1 MKKTSAEN
9 ENANGNIYVPT
20 RLRYRCSTFCERLK
34 NDGFFQKLLLLIIVV
49 VIFGNYIVSRNQD
62 SFEQIQ
68 SNLLILSFGILS
80 LVILV
85 GIYSDGFLD
94 VKYYDAFLSIGFK
107 NSIGIPPILICQQK
121 IDNSV
126 IILFDNVGIPLFD
139 WERHKDDIESTLNI
153 SISQIQYGKNYR
165 QIIIKGCQGKF
176 DFSKNF
182 IWSSKQ
188 ENDNQSKN
196 DSLLILGESIFGGL
210 SISLNDYPHILI
222 GGATGSGKT
231 LLLKL
236 LLMQCIN
243 KDYIVNIAD
252 FKGGVDFGRIWENHC
267 TFVTD
272 ISNTTKKLD
281 AIISELENR
290 KKLYAKNGYKNISEY
305 NKHELIK
312 HKRII
317 FACDELAELLDTTG
331 LSTKEKEP
339 IKKIQNQLS
348 SLARL
353 GRAFGIHLI
362 LATQRPDA
370 NIISGQ
376 IKNNISYKICGR
388 ADQVLSQIILDNT
401 DASTYIPADSKGLFL
416 NQDGTLFKAYL
427 FDETTDIQGGGRMHT
442 EQ

>member
-1 MKKTSAEN
+1 MTQKNRTQQQLGDNYIPLRIAYR
-9 ENANGNIYVPT
+9 IQT
-20 RLRYRCSTFCERLK
+20 FMRRLRNDFKVQKVFFMYIIIMLFCNLFINVTVNNSIKMMESKVSMLVF
-34 NDGFFQKLLLLIIVV
+34 GGLLLLVL
-49 VIFGNYIVSRNQD
+49 FFKN
-62 SFEQIQ
+62 
-68 SNLLILSFGILS
+68 
-80 LVILV
+80 
-85 GIYSDGFLD
+85 SDGFLD
-94 VKYYDAFLSIGFK
+94 RKYYDLFFSIGFK
-107 NSIGIPPILICQQK
+107 NSANIPPILISQEC
-121 IDNSV
+121 IDNS
-126 IILFDNVGIPLFD
+126 IQLIFDNVGIPFSY
-139 WERHKDDIESTLNI
+139 WQNHKEELESILNI
-153 SISQIQYGKNYR
+153 SISSIKIGKNNR
-165 QIIIKGCQGKF
+165 QIIINACHGKF
-176 DFSKNF
+176 DYSKDIYWND
-182 IWSSKQ
+182 
-188 ENDNQSKN
+188 ENHPQNKG
-196 DSLLILGESIFGGL
+196 SLLIGESLFNKIYV
-210 SISLNDYPHILI
+210 SLNDYPHILI

-236 LLMQCIN
+236 ILMQCIN
-243 KDYIVNIAD
+243 NGFIVNIAD

-267 TFVTD
+267 MFVTD

-281 AIISELENR
+281 EIISELENR

-305 NKHELIK
+305 NNHELIK

-331 LSTKEKEP
+331 LSPREKEP

-401 DASTYIPADSKGLFL
+401 DASTYIPSDSKGLFL

>member
-1 MKKTSAEN
+1 MKKKQQTTSASNYSLLQVFYRIRRFHEN
-9 ENANGNIYVPT
+9 LKCSVQLQKAIFVVALAILVSDIIINRTQANDAFAF
-20 RLRYRCSTFCERLK
+20 LFA
-34 NDGFFQKLLLLIIVV
+34 KLGLLV
-49 VIFGNYIVSRNQD
+49 F
-62 SFEQIQ
+62 SFA
-68 SNLLILSFGILS
+68 SFTALILK
-80 LVILV
+80 
-85 GIYSDGFLD
+85 YSDAFSSR
-94 VKYYDAFLSIGFK
+94 KYYDAFISIGFI
-107 NSIGIPPILICQQK
+107 NSIGITPILIK
-121 IDNSV
+121 EVKTTNT
-126 IILFDNVGIPLFD
+126 IIIVFDNVGISISE
-139 WERHKDDIESTLNI
+139 WENRKAEIESILNI
-153 SISQIQYGKNYR
+153 SIASITIGNTNR
-165 QIIIKGCQGKF
+165 QIIINAGIGKF
-176 DFSKNF
+176 DYKNTLH
-182 IWSSKQ
+182 WNSNNSNKP
-188 ENDNQSKN
+188 N
-196 DSLLILGESIFGGL
+196 DSLLKLGESMFNPVIV
-210 SISLNDYPHILI
+210 SLNDYPHFLI

-236 LLMQCIN
+236 ILMQCIN
-243 KDYIVNIAD
+243 NGFIVNIAD

-281 AIISELENR
+281 EIIAELENR
-290 KKLYAKNGYKNISEY
+290 KKLYAKNGYKNISDY

-401 DASTYIPADSKGLFL
+401 DASTYIPSDSKGLFL
-416 NQDGTLFKAYL
+416 NQDGTLF
-427 FDETTDIQGGGRMHT
+427 TDIQGGGRMHT

>member
-1 MKKTSAEN
+1 M
-9 ENANGNIYVPT
+9 
-20 RLRYRCSTFCERLK
+20 
-34 NDGFFQKLLLLIIVV
+34 
-49 VIFGNYIVSRNQD
+49 
-62 SFEQIQ
+62 
-68 SNLLILSFGILS
+68 
-80 LVILV
+80 
-85 GIYSDGFLD
+85 D

-126 IILFDNVGIPLFD
+126 IMLFDNVGIPLSD
-139 WERHKDDIESTLNI
+139 WERHKDEIESTLNI

-165 QIIIKGCQGKF
+165 QIIIKACQGKF

-196 DSLLILGESIFGGL
+196 DSLLILGESIFGVL

-281 AIISELENR
+281 EIIAELENR
-290 KKLYAKNGYKNISEY
+290 KKLYAKNGYKNISDY

-339 IKKIQNQLS
+339 IRKIQNQLS

-401 DASTYIPADSKGLFL
+401 DASTYIPSDSKGLFL

-427 FDETTDIQGGGRMHT
+427 FDETTDIQGGGCMHT

>member
-1 MKKTSAEN
+1 MTNKNNSILGDN
-9 ENANGNIYVPT
+9 YVPL
-20 RLRYRCSTFCERLK
+20 RLSYRFETFISRLK
-34 NDGFFQKLLLLIIVV
+34 RNSTLPKVLLLYVIGILLCNVTINISTKDSFNLLESKLLMFLFGGVILLII
-49 VIFGNYIVSRNQD
+49 FFQ
-62 SFEQIQ
+62 
-68 SNLLILSFGILS
+68 
-80 LVILV
+80 
-85 GIYSDGFLD
+85 YSDGFWD
-94 VKYYDAFLSIGFK
+94 RKYYDCLSSIGFK
-107 NSIGIPPILICQQK
+107 NSVNVPPILIYREY
-121 IDNSV
+121 IDSSIKLV
-126 IILFDNVGIPLFD
+126 FDNVGISLTY
-139 WERHKDDIESTLNI
+139 WKKVNSTQN
-153 SISQIQYGKNYR
+153 
-165 QIIIKGCQGKF
+165 
-176 DFSKNF
+176 
-182 IWSSKQ
+182 
-188 ENDNQSKN
+188 N
-196 DSLLILGESIFGGL
+196 DSLLILGESLFNTVC
-210 SISLNDYPHILI
+210 ISLNDYPHILI

-243 KDYIVNIAD
+243 NGFIVNIAD
-252 FKGGVDFGRIWENHC
+252 FKGEVDFGRIWENHC

-272 ISNTTKKLD
+272 ISNTIKKLYE
-281 AIISELENR
+281 IIAELENR
-290 KKLYAKNGYKNISEY
+290 KKLYAQNGYKNISNY
-305 NKHELIK
+305 NKHEIIK

-401 DASTYIPADSKGLFL
+401 DASTYIPSDSKGLFL

-427 FDETTDIQGGGRMHT
+427 FDETTDIQGGGIMNA

>member
-1 MKKTSAEN
+1 MKKKQQTTSASNYSLLQVFYRIRRFHEN
-9 ENANGNIYVPT
+9 LKCNVQLQKAIFVVALAILVSDIIINRTQANDAFAF
-20 RLRYRCSTFCERLK
+20 LFA
-34 NDGFFQKLLLLIIVV
+34 KLGLLV
-49 VIFGNYIVSRNQD
+49 F
-62 SFEQIQ
+62 SFA
-68 SNLLILSFGILS
+68 SFTALILK
-80 LVILV
+80 
-85 GIYSDGFLD
+85 YSDAFSSR
-94 VKYYDAFLSIGFK
+94 KYYDAFISIGFI
-107 NSIGIPPILICQQK
+107 NSIGITPILIK
-121 IDNSV
+121 EVKTTNT
-126 IILFDNVGIPLFD
+126 IIIVFDNVGISISE
-139 WERHKDDIESTLNI
+139 WENRKAEIESILNI
-153 SISQIQYGKNYR
+153 SIASITIGNTNR
-165 QIIIKGCQGKF
+165 QIIINAGIGKF
-176 DFSKNF
+176 NYKRTLYWN
-182 IWSSKQ
+182 SSNINKP
-188 ENDNQSKN
+188 N
-196 DSLLILGESIFGGL
+196 DSLLCLGESMFNPIVV
-210 SISLNDYPHILI
+210 SLNDYPHILI

-236 LLMQCIN
+236 MLMQCIN

-272 ISNTTKKLD
+272 IPNTTKKLD
-281 AIISELENR
+281 EIISELENR
-290 KKLYAKNGYKNISEY
+290 KKLYAKNSYKNISDY
-305 NKHELIK
+305 NEHELIK

>member
-1 MKKTSAEN
+1 MKKQQTTSASNYSLLQVLYRICRFFEN
-9 ENANGNIYVPT
+9 
-20 RLRYRCSTFCERLK
+20 LK
-34 NDGFFQKLLLLIIVV
+34 CNPQLQKAIFATVLAILVSNLIINRTQSMDAFELMFKKLGL
-49 VIFGNYIVSRNQD
+49 FGF
-62 SFEQIQ
+62 SFAVCTA
-68 SNLLILSFGILS
+68 LILK
-80 LVILV
+80 
-85 GIYSDGFLD
+85 YSDAFKSR
-94 VKYYDAFLSIGFK
+94 KYFDAFTSIGFV
-107 NSIGIPPILICQQK
+107 NSIGITPILIK
-121 IDNSV
+121 EVKTANTMTIV
-126 IILFDNVGIPLFD
+126 FDNVGISLAEWD
-139 WERHKDDIESTLNI
+139 NRKSEIESILNI
-153 SISQIQYGKNYR
+153 SIASITIGDTNR
-165 QIIIKGCQGKF
+165 QIVINAGIGKF
-176 DFSKNF
+176 DYKSTLNWNSNNNNK
-182 IWSSKQ
+182 S
-188 ENDNQSKN
+188 N
-196 DSLLILGESIFGGL
+196 DSLLCLGESMFNPIVV
-210 SISLNDYPHILI
+210 SLNDYPHILI

-236 LLMQCIN
+236 MLMQCIN
-243 KDYIVNIAD
+243 NGFIVNIAD

-272 ISNTTKKLD
+272 IPNTAKKLD
-281 AIISELENR
+281 EIISELENR
-290 KKLYAKNGYKNISEY
+290 KKLYAKNCYKNISEY

>member
-1 MKKTSAEN
+1 MNNQTHKNTSASSYVWLQIYYRILSFIEN
-9 ENANGNIYVPT
+9 FKDNLKVQKAIFALSIITLVTDITINRTQANNAFSF
-20 RLRYRCSTFCERLK
+20 LFA
-34 NDGFFQKLLLLIIVV
+34 KLGLFVFII
-49 VIFGNYIVSRNQD
+49 INCT
-62 SFEQIQ
+62 
-68 SNLLILSFGILS
+68 LLILK
-80 LVILV
+80 
-85 GIYSDGFLD
+85 YSDAFYER
-94 VKYYDAFLSIGFK
+94 KCYDAFISIGLV
-107 NSIGIPPILICQQK
+107 NSLDIPPILIK
-121 IDNSV
+121 YTKAINTLTL
-126 IILFDNVGIPLFD
+126 IFDNVGISLTD
-139 WERHKDDIESTLNI
+139 WEYKKSEIESILNI
-153 SISQIQYGKNYR
+153 SIASITVGENNR
-165 QIIIKGCQGKF
+165 QIVIQAGIGKF
-176 DFSKNF
+176 DYKNTLH
-182 IWSSKQ
+182 WNSNNSNKP
-188 ENDNQSKN
+188 N
-196 DSLLILGESIFGGL
+196 DSLLKLGESMFNPVIV
-210 SISLNDYPHILI
+210 SLNDYPHFLI

-236 LLMQCIN
+236 MLMQCIN
-243 KDYIVNIAD
+243 NGFIVNIAD

-272 ISNTTKKLD
+272 IPNTTKKLD
-281 AIISELENR
+281 DIIAELENR
-290 KKLYAKNGYKNISEY
+290 KKLYAKNGYKNISDY

-401 DASTYIPADSKGLFL
+401 DASTYIPSDSKGLFI

>member
-1 MKKTSAEN
+1 MKKKQQTTSASNYSLLQVFYRIRRFHEN
-9 ENANGNIYVPT
+9 LKCNVQLQKAIFVVALAILVSDIIINRTQANDAFAF
-20 RLRYRCSTFCERLK
+20 LFA
-34 NDGFFQKLLLLIIVV
+34 KLGLLV
-49 VIFGNYIVSRNQD
+49 F
-62 SFEQIQ
+62 SFA
-68 SNLLILSFGILS
+68 SFTALILK
-80 LVILV
+80 
-85 GIYSDGFLD
+85 YSDAFSSR
-94 VKYYDAFLSIGFK
+94 KYYDAFISIGFI
-107 NSIGIPPILICQQK
+107 NSIGVTPILIK
-121 IDNSV
+121 EVKTTNT
-126 IILFDNVGIPLFD
+126 IIIVFDNVGISISE
-139 WERHKDDIESTLNI
+139 WENRKAEIESILNI
-153 SISQIQYGKNYR
+153 SIASIKIGDTNR
-165 QIIIKGCQGKF
+165 QIVINAGIGKF
-176 DFSKNF
+176 DYTNTLY
-182 IWSSKQ
+182 WNTRNNHKQ
-188 ENDNQSKN
+188 N
-196 DSLLILGESIFGGL
+196 DSLLYLGESMFNPVIV
-210 SISLNDYPHILI
+210 SLNDYPHFLI

-236 LLMQCIN
+236 ILMQCIN
-243 KDYIVNIAD
+243 NGFIVNIAD
-252 FKGGVDFGRIWENHC
+252 FKGGVDFGHIWENHC

-281 AIISELENR
+281 EIIAELENR
-290 KKLYAKNGYKNISEY
+290 KKLYAKNGYKNISDY

-401 DASTYIPADSKGLFL
+401 DASTYIPSDSKGLFL

>member
-1 MKKTSAEN
+1 MLE
-9 ENANGNIYVPT
+9 
-20 RLRYRCSTFCERLK
+20 F
-34 NDGFFQKLLLLIIVV
+34 
-49 VIFGNYIVSRNQD
+49 
-62 SFEQIQ
+62 
-68 SNLLILSFGILS
+68 LS
-80 LVILV
+80 LN
-85 GIYSDGFLD
+85 G
-94 VKYYDAFLSIGFK
+94 K
-107 NSIGIPPILICQQK
+107 NRKS
-121 IDNSV
+121 
-126 IILFDNVGIPLFD
+126 
-139 WERHKDDIESTLNI
+139 EIESILNI
-153 SISQIQYGKNYR
+153 SIALIKIGDTNR
-165 QIIIKGCQGKF
+165 QIIINAGIGKF
-176 DFSKNF
+176 DYANTLY
-182 IWSSKQ
+182 WNTRNNHKQ
-188 ENDNQSKN
+188 N
-196 DSLLILGESIFGGL
+196 DSLLCLGESMFN
-210 SISLNDYPHILI
+210 SVVVSLNDYPHFLI

-236 LLMQCIN
+236 MLMQCIN
-243 KDYIVNIAD
+243 KNYIVNIAD

-281 AIISELENR
+281 EIIVELENR
-290 KKLYAKNGYKNISEY
+290 KKIYAKNGYKNISDY

-331 LSTKEKEP
+331 LSPKEKEP

-401 DASTYIPADSKGLFL
+401 DASTYIPSDSKGLFL

>member
-1 MKKTSAEN
+1 MKNNQSHKNTSASSYVWLQ
-9 ENANGNIYVPT
+9 IY
-20 RLRYRCSTFCERLK
+20 YR
-34 NDGFFQKLLLLIIVV
+34 
-49 VIFGNYIVSRNQD
+49 
-62 SFEQIQ
+62 
-68 SNLLILSFGILS
+68 ILSFIENFKCNLQVSKEILILAVIALLS
-80 LVILV
+80 NVTINRTQANDAFAFLFAKLGLLVFSFFAFTALFSK
-85 GIYSDGFLD
+85 YSDAFKSR
-94 VKYYDAFLSIGFK
+94 KYYDAFISIGFI
-107 NSIGIPPILICQQK
+107 NSIGITPILIKQVK
-121 IDNSV
+121 TANTMTIV
-126 IILFDNVGIPLFD
+126 FDNVGISLCE
-139 WERHKDDIESTLNI
+139 WENRKAEIESILNI
-153 SISQIQYGKNYR
+153 SIASIKIGDTNR
-165 QIIIKGCQGKF
+165 QIIINAGFGKF
-176 DFSKNF
+176 DYKRTLNWNSNNSNK
-182 IWSSKQ
+182 S
-188 ENDNQSKN
+188 N
-196 DSLLILGESIFGGL
+196 DSLLCLGESMFNLI
-210 SISLNDYPHILI
+210 IVSLNDYPHILI

-231 LLLKL
+231 LFLKL
-236 LLMQCIN
+236 ILMQCIN
-243 KDYIVNIAD
+243 NGFIVNIAD

-267 TFVTD
+267 TFVAD
-272 ISNTTKKLD
+272 ISNTIKKLD
-281 AIISELENR
+281 EIIAELENR
-290 KKLYAKNGYKNISEY
+290 KKLYAKNSYKNISDY

-348 SLARL
+348 NLARL

-401 DASTYIPADSKGLFL
+401 DASTYIPSDSKGLFL

-427 FDETTDIQGGGRMHT
+427 FDETTDIQGGVRMHT

>member
-1 MKKTSAEN
+1 MIEKNNSSILGDNYIPLRLIYRIETFISRF
-9 ENANGNIYVPT
+9 NANSNLPKVLLLYLIGMLLCNVCINISVKDSFN
-20 RLRYRCSTFCERLK
+20 LLESKLLMLLFGGLILIII
-34 NDGFFQKLLLLIIVV
+34 FFQ
-49 VIFGNYIVSRNQD
+49 
-62 SFEQIQ
+62 
-68 SNLLILSFGILS
+68 
-80 LVILV
+80 
-85 GIYSDGFLD
+85 YSDGFWD
-94 VKYYDAFLSIGFK
+94 RKYYDCFSSIGFK
-107 NSIGIPPILICQQK
+107 NSVNVPPILIYRECLDSSIK
-121 IDNSV
+121 LV
-126 IILFDNVGIPLFD
+126 FDNVGISLTC
-139 WERHKDDIESTLNI
+139 WKNRKEEIESILNI
-153 SISQIQYGKNYR
+153 SIDSINIGDNNR
-165 QIIIKGCQGKF
+165 QIIIHACQGKF
-176 DFSKNF
+176 DYNKDIYWND
-182 IWSSKQ
+182 
-188 ENDNQSKN
+188 ENHPQNKG
-196 DSLLILGESIFGGL
+196 SLLLGESLFNKIYL
-210 SISLNDYPHILI
+210 SLNDYPHILI

-236 LLMQCIN
+236 ILMQCIN
-243 KDYIVNIAD
+243 NGFIVNIAD

-267 TFVTD
+267 MFVTD

-281 AIISELENR
+281 EIISELENR
-290 KKLYAKNGYKNISEY
+290 KKLYSQNGYKNISDY
-305 NKHELIK
+305 NEHELIK

-339 IKKIQNQLS
+339 IRKIQNQLS

-401 DASTYIPADSKGLFL
+401 DASTYIPSDSKGLFL

>member
-1 MKKTSAEN
+1 MTEKKRTQQSLGDNYIPLRIAYRMQTFMK
-9 ENANGNIYVPT
+9 
-20 RLRYRCSTFCERLK
+20 RLRNDLK
-34 NDGFFQKLLLLIIVV
+34 VQKVFFAYII
-49 VIFGNYIVSRNQD
+49 IMLFW
-62 SFEQIQ
+62 
-68 SNLLILSFGILS
+68 NLLIHVTVNTSIEMMESKFSLLVFGGLFLLILFFK
-80 LVILV
+80 
-85 GIYSDGFLD
+85 YSDGFID
-94 VKYYDAFLSIGFK
+94 RKYYDSFSSIGFK
-107 NSIGIPPILICQQK
+107 NSTNIPPILISQEC
-121 IDNSV
+121 IDNS
-126 IILFDNVGIPLFD
+126 IQLTFDNVGIALSH
-139 WERHKDDIESTLNI
+139 WQNHKEEIETILNI
-153 SISQIQYGKNYR
+153 SISSIKIGKNNR
-165 QIIIKGCQGKF
+165 QIIIDACKGRFDYSKDIYWNNKF
-176 DFSKNF
+176 H
-182 IWSSKQ
+182 SSNK
-188 ENDNQSKN
+188 
-196 DSLLILGESIFGGL
+196 DSLFLGESLFNKIC
-210 SISLNDYPHILI
+210 ISLNSYPHILI

-243 KDYIVNIAD
+243 NGFIVNIAD

-272 ISNTTKKLD
+272 ISNTTKKLGE
-281 AIISELENR
+281 IIAELENR
-290 KKLYAKNGYKNISEY
+290 KKLYAQNGYKNISDY
-305 NKHELIK
+305 NKHALIK

-401 DASTYIPADSKGLFL
+401 DATTYIPSDSKGLFI

-427 FDETTDIQGGGRMHT
+427 FDETTDIQGGGIMNT

>member
-1 MKKTSAEN
+1 M
-9 ENANGNIYVPT
+9 
-20 RLRYRCSTFCERLK
+20 
-34 NDGFFQKLLLLIIVV
+34 II
-49 VIFGNYIVSRNQD
+49 
-62 SFEQIQ
+62 
-68 SNLLILSFGILS
+68 LILC
-80 LVILV
+80 
-85 GIYSDGFLD
+85 
-94 VKYYDAFLSIGFK
+94 IGTQK
-107 NSIGIPPILICQQK
+107 N
-121 IDNSV
+121 N
-126 IILFDNVGIPLFD
+126 
-139 WERHKDDIESTLNI
+139 H
-153 SISQIQYGKNYR
+153 
-165 QIIIKGCQGKF
+165 
-176 DFSKNF
+176 
-182 IWSSKQ
+182 
-188 ENDNQSKN
+188 KN
-196 DSLLILGESIFGGL
+196 DSLLKLGESMFNPITV
-210 SISLNDYPHILI
+210 SLNDYPHFLI

-231 LLLKL
+231 WLLKL
-236 LLMQCIN
+236 ILMQCIN
-243 KDYIVNIAD
+243 NGFIVNIAD

-267 TFVTD
+267 TFVAD
-272 ISNTTKKLD
+272 ISNTIKKLD
-281 AIISELENR
+281 EIIAELENR
-290 KKLYAKNGYKNISEY
+290 KKLYAKNGYKNISDY

-331 LSTKEKEP
+331 LSTKEKGP

-401 DASTYIPADSKGLFL
+401 DASTYIPSDSKGLFL

>member
-1 MKKTSAEN
+1 MKNFKCNQRVPKEILVLTVITFVF
-9 ENANGNIYVPT
+9 NIT
-20 RLRYRCSTFCERLK
+20 INRTQT
-34 NDGFFQKLLLLIIVV
+34 NDAFAFLFAKLGLLAFSFAVFIV
-49 VIFGNYIVSRNQD
+49 
-62 SFEQIQ
+62 
-68 SNLLILSFGILS
+68 LILQH
-80 LVILV
+80 
-85 GIYSDGFLD
+85 SDAFKSR
-94 VKYYDAFLSIGFK
+94 KYYDAFISIGFI
-107 NSIGIPPILICQQK
+107 NSIGVTPILIK
-121 IDNSV
+121 EVKTANTITIV
-126 IILFDNVGIPLFD
+126 FDNVGISLAEWD
-139 WERHKDDIESTLNI
+139 NRKSEIESILNI
-153 SISQIQYGKNYR
+153 SIASITIGDTNR
-165 QIIIKGCQGKF
+165 QIIIKAGIGKF
-176 DFSKNF
+176 DYTNILHWNTKN
-182 IWSSKQ
+182 
-188 ENDNQSKN
+188 NHKN
-196 DSLLILGESIFGGL
+196 DSLLKLGESMFNPVIV
-210 SISLNDYPHILI
+210 SLNDYPHFLI

-236 LLMQCIN
+236 ILMQCIN
-243 KDYIVNIAD
+243 NGFIVNIAD

-281 AIISELENR
+281 EIIAELENR
-290 KKLYAKNGYKNISEY
+290 KKLYAKNGYKNISDY

-401 DASTYIPADSKGLFL
+401 DASTYIPSDSKGLFL

>member
-1 MKKTSAEN
+1 MNNQSHKNTSAN
-9 ENANGNIYVPT
+9 SYVW
-20 RLRYRCSTFCERLK
+20 LQLYYR
-34 NDGFFQKLLLLIIVV
+34 
-49 VIFGNYIVSRNQD
+49 
-62 SFEQIQ
+62 
-68 SNLLILSFGILS
+68 ILSFIENFKCNLQVSKEILILTVIA
-80 LVILV
+80 LVSNVTINRTQANDAFAFLFAKLGLLV
-85 GIYSDGFLD
+85 FSFFAFTALFLKYSDAFKSR
-94 VKYYDAFLSIGFK
+94 KYYDAFISIGFI
-107 NSIGIPPILICQQK
+107 NSIGITPILIK
-121 IDNSV
+121 EVKTSNAMTLV
-126 IILFDNVGIPLFD
+126 FDNVGISLSE
-139 WERHKDDIESTLNI
+139 WENRKAEIESILNI
-153 SISQIQYGKNYR
+153 SIASIKIGDTNR
-165 QIIIKGCQGKF
+165 QIIINAGTGKF
-176 DFSKNF
+176 DYKSTLYWNSN
-182 IWSSKQ
+182 ISSNKP
-188 ENDNQSKN
+188 N
-196 DSLLILGESIFGGL
+196 DSLLCLGESMFNPI
-210 SISLNDYPHILI
+210 IVSLHDYPHFLI

-236 LLMQCIN
+236 MLMQCIN
-243 KDYIVNIAD
+243 NGFIVNIAD
-252 FKGGVDFGRIWENHC
+252 FKGGVDFGRIWKNHC

-281 AIISELENR
+281 EIITELENR
-290 KKLYAKNGYKNISEY
+290 KKLYATNGYKNISDY

-401 DASTYIPADSKGLFL
+401 DASTYIPSDSKGLFI

>member
-1 MKKTSAEN
+1 MIEKNNSSILGDN
-9 ENANGNIYVPT
+9 YIP
-20 RLRYRCSTFCERLK
+20 LRLK
-34 NDGFFQKLLLLIIVV
+34 YRIQTFISRLDTNCNLPKVLLLYFCGMLLCNASINISSKDSFNLMESKLLMLLFGGLILIIIFFQ
-49 VIFGNYIVSRNQD
+49 
-62 SFEQIQ
+62 
-68 SNLLILSFGILS
+68 
-80 LVILV
+80 
-85 GIYSDGFLD
+85 YSDGFWD
-94 VKYYDAFLSIGFK
+94 RKYYDCFSSIGFK
-107 NSIGIPPILICQQK
+107 NSVNVPPILIYRECLDSSIK
-121 IDNSV
+121 LV
-126 IILFDNVGIPLFD
+126 FDNVGISLTY
-139 WERHKDDIESTLNI
+139 WKNRKEEIESILNI
-153 SISQIQYGKNYR
+153 SIDSINIGDNNR
-165 QIIIKGCQGKF
+165 QIIIHACNGKF
-176 DFSKNF
+176 DYDKN
-182 IWSSKQ
+182 IYWKKINSIK
-188 ENDNQSKN
+188 NN
-196 DSLLILGESIFGGL
+196 DSLLILGESVFDNVY
-210 SISLNDYPHILI
+210 ISLNDYPHILI

-236 LLMQCIN
+236 LLMQCVN

-281 AIISELENR
+281 DIIAELENR
-290 KKLYAKNGYKNISEY
+290 KKLYAKNGYKNISDY

-339 IKKIQNQLS
+339 IRKIQNQLS

-401 DASTYIPADSKGLFL
+401 DASTYIPSDSKGLFL

>member
-1 MKKTSAEN
+1 MNNQSYKNTSASSYVWLQ
-9 ENANGNIYVPT
+9 IY
-20 RLRYRCSTFCERLK
+20 YR
-34 NDGFFQKLLLLIIVV
+34 
-49 VIFGNYIVSRNQD
+49 
-62 SFEQIQ
+62 
-68 SNLLILSFGILS
+68 ILSFLENFKCNPQ
-80 LVILV
+80 VPKEILV
-85 GIYSDGFLD
+85 LAVITLVSDVTINRTQANDAFAFLFAKLGLFVFSFVASAVLILKYSDAFKSR
-94 VKYYDAFLSIGFK
+94 KYYDAFISIGFV
-107 NSIGIPPILICQQK
+107 NSIGITPILIKQVK
-121 IDNSV
+121 TANTMTIV
-126 IILFDNVGIPLFD
+126 FDNVGISLCE
-139 WERHKDDIESTLNI
+139 WENRKAEIESILNI
-153 SISQIQYGKNYR
+153 SIALIKIGDTNR
-165 QIIIKGCQGKF
+165 QIIINARIGKF
-176 DFSKNF
+176 DYANTLY
-182 IWSSKQ
+182 WNTRNNYKQ
-188 ENDNQSKN
+188 N
-196 DSLLILGESIFGGL
+196 DSLLCLGESMFN
-210 SISLNDYPHILI
+210 SVVVSLNDYPHFLI

-236 LLMQCIN
+236 ILMQCIN
-243 KDYIVNIAD
+243 NGFIVNIAD

-272 ISNTTKKLD
+272 IPNTTKKLD
-281 AIISELENR
+281 EIIAELENR
-290 KKLYAKNGYKNISEY
+290 KKIYAKNGYKNISDY

-331 LSTKEKEP
+331 LSTKEKKP

-401 DASTYIPADSKGLFL
+401 DASTYIPSDSKGLFL